1 MRAWQFTGTGHPL
14 RLADVQAPVPGAGQ
28 VVVDIRA
35 AGLCHTDVGIL
46 DDPEWLQR
54 LGPRPLT
61 LGHEVAGVVSA
72 VGDGVVGFRPGDAV
86 GISPAG
92 STRPGLARDGG
103 YAACCVAD
111 VEDLVPIPPG
121 VSFPEAAAG
130 TDAGRAAYRAVIVR
144 GGVAAG
150 DRVGI
155 IGLGGLGQFGTRI
168 AVLAGAEVYV
178 AEIKESN
185 WPLARELGAVDVAR
199 DITAFA
205 DEALDVVVDFAGYG
219 TTTAAAI
226 EAVRP
231 FGTVVQVGM
240 GRLEATI
247 PTGTLIF
254 KQATLLGSRSG
265 TPDDIAA
272 VYRLIADGQL
282 RPRLT
287 EIAFDD
293 VPDGLRRLRAG
304 EVADRLVM
312 VRRA

>member
-1 MRAWQFTGTGHPL
+1 VTMRAWRFTGTGSPL
-14 RLADVQAPVPGAGQ
+14 QLADVEPSRPGTGQ
-28 VVVDIRA
+28 VLVDIRA

-46 DDPEWLQR
+46 DDPGWLQR
-54 LGPRPLT
+54 LGPLPLT
-61 LGHEVAGVVSA
+61 LGHEVAGVVSEI
-72 VGDGVVGFRPGDAV
+72 GDGVVGFSEGDAV

-103 YAACCVAD
+103 YAASCVAD
-111 VEDLVPIPPG
+111 AEDLVPIPPG
-121 VSFPEAAAG
+121 VSFPQAAAG
-130 TDAGRAAYRAVIVR
+130 TDAGRAAYRAVMVR
-144 GGVAAG
+144 GRVSAG
-150 DRVGI
+150 HRVGI
-155 IGLGGLGQFGTRI
+155 IGLGGLGQFGTRL

-178 AEIKESN
+178 AEVKESH

-205 DEALDVVVDFAGYG
+205 DRELDVVVDFAGYG

-265 TPDDIAA
+265 TTEDIAA
-272 VYRLIADGQL
+272 VYQLMAQGDL
-282 RPRLT
+282 RPRLSAIT
-287 EIAFDD
+287 FED

-304 EVADRLVM
+304 EVSDRLVM
-312 VRRA
+312 VR

>member
-1 MRAWQFTGTGHPL
+1 MQAWQFTGTGSPL
-14 RLADVQAPVPGAGQ
+14 RLADVEPPRPGPRQ
-28 VVVDIRA
+28 VAVDIRA

-46 DDPEWLQR
+46 DDPGWLPR
-54 LGPRPLT
+54 LGPLPLT

-72 VGDGVVGFRPGDAV
+72 VGDGVVGYLPGDAV
-86 GISPAG
+86 GLSPAG

-103 YAACCVAD
+103 YAASCVAD

-144 GGVAAG
+144 GRVSAG
-150 DRVGI
+150 HRVGI

-185 WPLARELGAVDVAR
+185 WTLARELGAVDVAR
-199 DITAFA
+199 HITAFA
-205 DEALDVVVDFAGYG
+205 DRSLDVVVDFAGSG

-231 FGTVVQVGM
+231 FGTVIQVGM
-240 GRLEATI
+240 GRLQATI
-247 PTGTLIF
+247 PTGTLVF
-254 KQATLLGSRSG
+254 KQVTLLGSRSG
-265 TPDDIAA
+265 TTADIAA
-272 VYRLIADGQL
+272 VYRLIAEGKL

-287 EIAFDD
+287 EIGFGE

-304 EVADRLVM
+304 QVTDRLVM
-312 VRRA
+312 VRRT

>member
-1 MRAWQFTGTGHPL
+1 MHAWQFVGTGQPL
-14 RLADVQAPVPGAGQ
+14 QLAEVEPPQPGPGQ
-28 VVVDIRA
+28 VLVDIRA
-35 AGLCHTDVGIL
+35 AGLCHTDAGIL
-46 DDPEWLQR
+46 DDPQWLQR
-54 LGPRPLT
+54 LGPLPLT

-72 VGDGVVGFRPGDAV
+72 VGDGVTDFRPGDPV

-92 STRPGLARDGG
+92 STRPGLALDGG

-111 VEDLVPIPPG
+111 VEDLIPIPPG

-130 TDAGRAAYRAVIVR
+130 TDAGRAAYRAVMVR
-144 GGVAAG
+144 GRVAAG
-150 DRVGI
+150 DKVGI
-155 IGLGGLGQFGTRI
+155 IGLGGLGQFGTRL

-185 WPLARELGAVDVAR
+185 WPLARELGAADVAR

-205 DEALDVVVDFAGYG
+205 DRPLDVVVDFAGYG

-247 PTGTLIF
+247 PTSTLIF
-254 KQATLLGSRSG
+254 KQVTLLGSRSG
-265 TPDDIAA
+265 TTEDIAA
-272 VYRLIADGQL
+272 VYRLIALGQL

-293 VPDGLRRLRAG
+293 VPDGLSRLRAG
-304 EVADRLVM
+304 EVTDRLVM
-312 VRRA
+312 VPQD